1 MVKNNISAGSSMRGN
16 EMLTGKQKSFLRGL
30 LNTMAPIFQVG
41 KGGINANLLKQLDDA
56 LEARELI
63 KITVLNNQEADA
75 ETIAQELA
83 AGTGAEVVQVIG
95 NKIGLYRAAK
105 KKRIE
110 LP

>member
-1 MVKNNISAGSSMRGN
+1 
-16 EMLTGKQKSFLRGL
+16 MLTGKQKSFLRGL
-30 LNTMAPIFQVG
+30 LNPMSPIFQVG
-41 KGGINANLLKQLDDA
+41 KGGITENLLKQLDEA

-63 KITVLNNQEADA
+63 KITVLNNQVAEP
-75 ETIAQELA
+75 ETIAEEIA

>member
-1 MVKNNISAGSSMRGN
+1 
-16 EMLTGKQKSFLRGL
+16 MLTGKQKSFLRGL
-30 LNTMAPIFQVG
+30 LNTMTPIFQVG
-41 KGGINANLLKQLDDA
+41 KGGVSANLLKQLDDA

-63 KITVLNNQEADA
+63 KITVLNNQEAEPA
-75 ETIAQELA
+75 MIAQEIA

-105 KKRIE
+105 KKQLE